1 LFFLVR
7 LAGDQ
12 FGASATGE
20 GKSAGAYVEA
30 DGRVERVLLFDGKAN
45 LFGETCPVTIEL
57 MAIPTKFGG
66 ERSAGDRQWH
76 PK

>member
-1 LFFLVR
+1 MFFLVR

-30 DGRVERVLLFDGKAN
+30 
-45 LFGETCPVTIEL
+45 
-57 MAIPTKFGG
+57 
-66 ERSAGDRQWH
+66 
-76 PK
+76 